1 MSMKFSSKY
10 LEQAVEALAELPSV
24 GKKSALRLALHLIN
38 DESDKTKRIA
48 QSIVTLKENITRCKT
63 CNNLSDVDTCDI
75 CLSSSRRK
83 NIICVVEN
91 VRDVMAIEDTQQ
103 FSGVYHVLGGVISP
117 LEGIGPDDL
126 AIDLLKRRVVEQ
138 DIDELIMGLSPTID
152 GETTIYY
159 LSKILSESNVKISL
173 IARGVAF
180 GGELE
185 YADELTIA
193 RSIQSRIPYLAGQ

>member
-10 LEQAVEALAELPSV
+10 LEQAVEALSELPSV

-38 DESDKTKRIA
+38 DESEKTKRIA
-48 QSIVTLKENITRCKT
+48 QSLITLKENITRCKT
-63 CNNLSDVDTCDI
+63 CNNLADTDTCDI
-75 CLSSSRRK
+75 CLSESRRR

-103 FSGVYHVLGGVISP
+103 YSGIYHVLGGVISP
-117 LEGIGPDDL
+117 LEGIGPEDL
-126 AIDLLKRRVVEQ
+126 SIQLLKDRVEQ
-138 DIDELIMGLSPTID
+138 GQVDELIMGLSPTID

-159 LSKILSESNVKISL
+159 LSKILSDTDVKISL